1 MSNLYN
7 DNLLENLFLEG
18 LELGLSDE
26 QAEDYAWA
34 KFEEMSV

>member
-7 DNLLENLFLEG
+7 EALLENLFEEG

-26 QAEDYAWA
+26 QAEEYAWD
-34 KFEEMSV
+34 KFEEKSL